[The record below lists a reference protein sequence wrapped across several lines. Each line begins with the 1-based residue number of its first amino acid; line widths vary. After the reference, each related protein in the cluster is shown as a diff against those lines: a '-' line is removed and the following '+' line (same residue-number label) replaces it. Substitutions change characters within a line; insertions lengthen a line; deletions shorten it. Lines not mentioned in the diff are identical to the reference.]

1 MGDGSWP
8 CDAPMLGPQ
17 VYQRRRAR
25 ANASGAGSVVV
36 GLTMGY

>member
-1 MGDGSWP
+1 LEWP
-8 CDAPMLGPQ
+8 FLGARPNG
-17 VYQRRRAR
+17 AR